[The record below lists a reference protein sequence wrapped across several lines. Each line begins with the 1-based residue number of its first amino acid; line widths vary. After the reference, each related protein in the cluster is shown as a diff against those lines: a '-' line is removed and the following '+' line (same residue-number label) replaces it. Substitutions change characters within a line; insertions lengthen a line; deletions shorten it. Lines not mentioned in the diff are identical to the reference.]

1 MNTPYLLAFAA
12 ILVLLGSTSAKSV
25 DTVNSEV
32 ERELDETF
40 AQSLERALELT
51 KANLQGSKRFAELHK
66 RGFLDGIFSMVEK
79 LYGLASSLYEG
90 GYEKVF
96 DIFKSYTGRDAPSD
110 IAGQLAA
117 LGFDEQDRQTLQE
130 IIEQI
135 KKIDNEQGK

>member
-12 ILVLLGSTSAKSV
+12 ILVLLGNTSAKSV

-32 ERELDETF
+32 ERDLDETF

-51 KANLQGSKRFAELHK
+51 KSNLQGSKRFDGLQRRK
-66 RGFLDGIFSMVEK
+66 FLDGIFSMLK
-79 LYGLASSLYEG
+79 GLYGLAEKLYEG
-90 GYEKVF
+90 GYEKVL
-96 DIFKSYTGRDAPSD
+96 DIFKSYTGRDTPSD

-135 KKIDNEQGK
+135 KKIENEQGK